1 MALRSRVKFAKCQ
14 MLVTSFFVLLLSL
27 AGASIVALTHFGD
40 HFTVI
45 SRAPLER
52 SPFQSLDRWVFAV
65 GIVLAGLLGLG
76 AALSAAATVREA
88 QGLMAGGFLCFIL
101 VFLALAQVAF
111 WRLRNPTQVE
121 DAVLDTYD
129 LVYDQAVRSPSGTQ
143 SQELT
148 AIQDTFLCCGKTSP
162 FGLLGSGEAAL
173 CQGPEAARE
182 DCLQSIRNFLRTH
195 ATITSTLTGAGLALT
210 VYAMLLSTFLWLA
223 IHKGCGL
230 DHKGGYSLTPRAHGY
245 QYQEPSL
252 FRRFQEAPVPRH
264 PSEAEDVL

>member
-27 AGASIVALTHFGD
+27 AGASIVVLTHFGD

-88 QGLMAGGFLCFIL
+88 QGLMAG
-101 VFLALAQVAF
+101 
-111 WRLRNPTQVE
+111 VE

-129 LVYDQAVRSPSGTQ
+129 LVYDQAVRSPLDTL

-162 FGLLGSGEAAL
+162 FGLLGSGEATL

-195 ATITSTLTGAGLALT
+195 GTITSTLTSAGLALT
-210 VYAMLLSTFLWLA
+210 VYAMLLSAFLWLA

-245 QYQEPSL
+245 QCPEPSL
-252 FRRFQEAPVPRH
+252 FRQFQEAPVPRH
-264 PSEAEDVL
+264 PSEAEAIL

>member
-27 AGASIVALTHFGD
+27 AGASIVVLTHFGD

-88 QGLMAGGFLCFIL
+88 QGLMAGGFLCFAL

-129 LVYDQAVRSPSGTQ
+129 LVYDQAVRSPLDTL

-148 AIQDTFLCCGKTSP
+148 AIQDT
-162 FGLLGSGEAAL
+162 
-173 CQGPEAARE
+173 

-195 ATITSTLTGAGLALT
+195 GTITSTLTSAGLALT
-210 VYAMLLSTFLWLA
+210 VYAMLLSAFLWLA

-245 QYQEPSL
+245 QCPEPSL
-252 FRRFQEAPVPRH
+252 FRQFQEAPVPRH
-264 PSEAEDVL
+264 PSEAEAIL

>member
-27 AGASIVALTHFGD
+27 AGASIVVLTHFGD

-88 QGLMAGGFLCFIL
+88 QGLMAGGFLCFAL

-129 LVYDQAVRSPSGTQ
+129 LVYDQAVRSPLDTL

-148 AIQDTFLCCGKTSP
+148 AIQDT
-162 FGLLGSGEAAL
+162 
-173 CQGPEAARE
+173 
-182 DCLQSIRNFLRTH
+182 
-195 ATITSTLTGAGLALT
+195 
-210 VYAMLLSTFLWLA
+210 VYAMLLSAFLWLA

-245 QYQEPSL
+245 QCPEPSL
-252 FRRFQEAPVPRH
+252 FRQFQEAPVPRH
-264 PSEAEDVL
+264 PSEAEAIL